1 MSHKHGGLRGSIE
14 STLEDAENGLSSEF
28 RMALSVAW
36 EQYLSL
42 VDAVDTYDSCLEKSL
57 QSQPD
62 CKKLLKIEGV
72 GMLNAVSLYIA
83 LGCAD
88 IGTFTKG
95 KDAAAC
101 IGLTP
106 IQHSTGGKV
115 KLGSIGRRVKNNILR
130 SQLIT
135 GAMAVVSHLANRPAR
150 TKKELWLK
158 ALIERRGK
166 KCAAVA
172 LANKNVRTA
181 FAILTQGTEYKAE
194 PIVA

>member
-1 MSHKHGGLRGSIE
+1 QSIKSH
-14 STLEDAENGLSSEF
+14 
-28 RMALSVAW
+28 
-36 EQYLSL
+36 
-42 VDAVDTYDSCLEKSL
+42 
-57 QSQPD
+57 PD
-62 CKKLLKIEGV
+62 CKKLLKIEGI
-72 GMLNAVSLYIA
+72 GILNAINLYIA

-88 IGTFTKG
+88 IGSFTKG

-106 IQHSTGGKV
+106 IQHSSGGKSKV
-115 KLGSIGRRVKNNILR
+115 GSIGRRTKNTILR

-135 GAMAVVSHLANRPAR
+135 GAMSIVNHLGTRAAK

-181 FAILTQGTEYKAE
+181 FALLTQGSEYKAD
-194 PIVA
+194 PVSA